1 MLEVLDTLLAEFPI
15 LGFMVSHIPGDE
27 KVREIR
33 GNAINVKLKER
44 ALRMHSSLLSKNRT
58 RFHASNIH
66 PGLLPMPS

>member
-1 MLEVLDTLLAEFPI
+1 MSEILVTILTEFPI
-15 LGFMVSHIPGDE
+15 LRFMISHTPVDE

-33 GNAINVKLKER
+33 GNAINVKLRER
-44 ALRMHSSLLSKNRT
+44 GLRMHGSLLSKNGT